1 MIEFRNVTLSYGK
14 KKILCGLNFTIY
26 RNDFIGVVGPNG
38 TGKTTLLKAIL
49 GLIKPSVGEIV
60 YHTEAS
66 RTDHQMNKISIS
78 PNRQNRIP
86 RFGYVPQLHNIDDI
100 FPITAEEV
108 VLMGRY
114 PFKGLLKGL
123 RKEDKMKTVNAIKM
137 VSIEDYAN
145 KIFRDLSGGLRQRTL
160 IARALAGNPEIL
172 VLDEPT
178 NDLDIAGE
186 KSVMDVI
193 KKLHSDTG
201 IAVIMVSHLLNV
213 VINYV
218 DKIGFINSEIFRI
231 ENARDAITQERLRNI
246 YKINPVIGSIGNK
259 NIVLA
264 GD

>member
-1 MIEFRNVTLSYGK
+1 MDNKLIEFRDVTLSYGK
-14 KKILCGLNFTIY
+14 KKILSGLNFIIY
-26 RNDFIGVVGPNG
+26 RNDFTGVVGPNG
-38 TGKTTLLKAIL
+38 AGKTTLLKAIL
-49 GLIKPSVGEIV
+49 GLIKPASGEIV
-60 YHTEAS
+60 CHAEVG
-66 RTDHQMNKISIS
+66 RTDR
-78 PNRQNRIP
+78 PGRIP
-86 RFGYVPQLHNIDDI
+86 RFGYVPQLHRIDDI
-100 FPITAEEV
+100 FPLTAEEV

-114 PFKGLLKGL
+114 PSKGLFKAL
-123 RKEDKMKTVNAIKM
+123 RKEDRIKTVDALKM
-137 VSIEDYAN
+137 VSMEDYADRM
-145 KIFRDLSGGLRQRTL
+145 FRDLSGGLRQKTL

-193 KKLHSDTG
+193 KRLHSDTG
-201 IAVIMVSHLLNV
+201 IAVIMASHLLNV

-231 ENARDAITQERLRNI
+231 ENARDALTRERLRDV
-246 YKINPVIGSIGNK
+246 YKINTVIGSIGNK